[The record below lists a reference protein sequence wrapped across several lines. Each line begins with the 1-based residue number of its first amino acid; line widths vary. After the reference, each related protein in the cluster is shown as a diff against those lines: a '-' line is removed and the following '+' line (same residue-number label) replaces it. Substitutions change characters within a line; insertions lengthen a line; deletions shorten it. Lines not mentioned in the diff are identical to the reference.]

1 VLDFI
6 DGVPS
11 PATVEL
17 VYDHLDYVH
26 ALNVFLNGFAGAS
39 TVALRKGLA
48 KAGADDNQVLIF
60 SELSACRARS
70 TASLSSA
77 ADSRSPR
84 P

>member
-11 PATVEL
+11 PATVSSCT
-17 VYDHLDYVH
+17 HLDYVH

-77 ADSRSPR
+77 AGSRSPR